1 MSSEGGGCRLS
12 TKTHTEV
19 SPDISNTATWVR
31 NSLVTLGVDIDEADG
46 GGAQGG
52 GAVSLH
58 WAGHQGLLL
67 LTGTQQ
73 DTLTAVCGI
82 LSASTET

>member
-1 MSSEGGGCRLS
+1 M
-12 TKTHTEV
+12 TDTEV
-19 SPDISNTATWVR
+19 SPDILNTAARVR
-31 NSLVTLGVDIDEADG
+31 HSQVTLGVNIDQTDG
-46 GGAQGG
+46 AGTQGG
-52 GAVSLH
+52 LAVSLH

-67 LTGTQQ
+67 LTGTQH